1 MNAFPESRLAVGAR
15 LPTLTL
21 VDSSIFVFRAWFAR
35 GLDADSQG
43 RPGGALHG
51 LVHSLCQWLPTCA
64 PGPVAFCFDTGLRRG
79 FRHRIDPTYK
89 AHRPPAPPELR
100 EQFERIRELLE
111 RLGFATFA
119 NPEYEADD
127 LIATLARSGRA
138 AGYRID
144 VKSADKDLTQVIH
157 GQQDRLHDP
166 ERGLDLDRRAIEKRF
181 RLRPEQVA
189 DMLALAGDASDNIP
203 GIEGIGPKSAARILR
218 RLHDLDTVLA
228 DPAAVA
234 RCNIRRAPVVATT
247 IAQQTDALRRW
258 RQLTGLVDRIPDLPS
273 PELLGPAGPEPNARA
288 WLQDLGVAPAYQAP
302 LLAAAR
308 AWTPADARQTA

>member
-1 MNAFPESRLAVGAR
+1 MSASPESGPLSGAP

-35 GLDADSQG
+35 GLDPDPQG

-64 PGPVAFCFDTGLRRG
+64 PGPVAFCFDTGLRQG

-100 EQFERIRELLE
+100 EQFARIRELLE
-111 RLGFATFA
+111 RLGFATLA
-119 NPEYEADD
+119 DPEYEADD
-127 LIATLARSGRA
+127 LIASLARSGRT

-144 VKSADKDLTQVIH
+144 VKSADKDLTQVIL
-157 GQQDRLHDP
+157 GGADRLHDP
-166 ERGLDLDRRAIEKRF
+166 ERGADLDRRAIEKRF
-181 RLRPEQVA
+181 RIRPEQVA

-203 GIEGIGPKSAARILR
+203 GIDGVGPKTAARILR

-234 RCNIRRAPVVATT
+234 RCNIRRAPAVA
-247 IAQQTDALRRW
+247 AAVAANAESLRRA
-258 RQLTGLVDRIPDLPS
+258 RRLTGLADRIPGLPAVGQLR
-273 PELLGPAGPEPNARA
+273 PRGPDPDTPA
-288 WLQDLGVAPAYQAP
+288 WLRELGVAPAYHAS
-302 LLAAAR
+302 LLAAANAWLR
-308 AWTPADARQTA
+308 ADTRQSA

>member
-1 MNAFPESRLAVGAR
+1 MSASPESGPLSGAP
-15 LPTLTL
+15 LSTLTL

-35 GLDADSQG
+35 GLDPDPQG

-64 PGPVAFCFDTGLRRG
+64 PGPVAFCFDTGLRQG

-100 EQFERIRELLE
+100 EQFARIRELLE
-111 RLGFATFA
+111 RLGFATLA
-119 NPEYEADD
+119 DPEYEADD
-127 LIATLARSGRA
+127 LIASLARSGRT

-144 VKSADKDLTQVIH
+144 VKSADKDLTQVIL
-157 GQQDRLHDP
+157 GGADRLHDP
-166 ERGLDLDRRAIEKRF
+166 ERGADLDRRAIEKRF
-181 RLRPEQVA
+181 RIRPEQVA

-203 GIEGIGPKSAARILR
+203 GIDGVGPKTAARILR

-234 RCNIRRAPVVATT
+234 RCNIRRAPAVA
-247 IAQQTDALRRW
+247 AAVAANAESLRRA
-258 RQLTGLVDRIPDLPS
+258 RRLTGLADRIPGLPAVRHLR
-273 PELLGPAGPEPNARA
+273 PRGPDPDTPA
-288 WLQDLGVAPAYQAP
+288 WLRELGVAPAYHAS
-302 LLAAAR
+302 LLAAANAWLR
-308 AWTPADARQTA
+308 ADTRQSA